1 MSELLKDDLNLD
13 LLESICSGE
22 GVEVNINALSKTF
35 KRHRNTIKDQV
46 NALFE
51 NKIIDK
57 PIYPFMWLY
66 KEYSLLVLTQSD
78 LPRNEAIDKW
88 LREDENIF
96 AGFYVRDEEYNTMLI
111 EFHAD
116 LYSHAQWK
124 KRIVSEKKI
133 PPRDLRY
140 PANTL
145 FFSTGQILKYQPHSP
160 IYTMEEVYAAG
171 KTIEINGY
179 KMNPLCF
186 QILKSLMLG
195 EGIRT
200 NENLLATKLDVHR
213 RTIERRIQAM
223 IDEKI
228 ISKPICRFPKFFVP
242 PNQILVVSII
252 EIKKSKENI
261 FKAIRTDPHI
271 PLAVEASVGRY
282 NLLLFGVFSNVEDH
296 FEWEEKYDA
305 RFPESIGAMKNLYLS
320 PKKMASIDQQKVSL
334 NIIKRRKEI
343 IHGRRLMDTITNPQV

>member
-1 MSELLKDDLNLD
+1 
-13 LLESICSGE
+13 
-22 GVEVNINALSKTF
+22 
-35 KRHRNTIKDQV
+35 
-46 NALFE
+46 
-51 NKIIDK
+51 
-57 PIYPFMWLY
+57 
-66 KEYSLLVLTQSD
+66 
-78 LPRNEAIDKW
+78 
-88 LREDENIF
+88 
-96 AGFYVRDEEYNTMLI
+96 
-111 EFHAD
+111 
-116 LYSHAQWK
+116 
-124 KRIVSEKKI
+124 
-133 PPRDLRY
+133 
-140 PANTL
+140 
-145 FFSTGQILKYQPHSP
+145 
-160 IYTMEEVYAAG
+160 MEEVYAAG

-228 ISKPICRFPKFFVP
+228 ISKPVCRFPKFFVP

-252 EIKKSKENI
+252 EIKKSKDNI

-343 IHGRRLMDTITNPQV
+343 LHGRRLMDTITNPQI